1 MGVLPH
7 SGLLMYDILREAF
20 AKTGEYQQGT
30 YVNPLVLIL
39 QNIPSADV
47 LCLQKGVKEAAPH
60 FRYYNMHEGMKKI
73 PLETHAFP
81 DGGAMRVIAQ
91 TLAARKQK
99 GLDVVAAQCSQE
111 RGRKHKYISNFAC
124 DGRDKVES
132 LVRRR
137 KLFASGN

>member
-7 SGLLMYDILREAF
+7 SGLLLYDILRDAF

-39 QNIPSADV
+39 QNIPAADV
-47 LCLQKGVKEAAPH
+47 LFLQKGVRHAAPY
-60 FRYYNMHEGMKKI
+60 FRYYNMREGMQKI

-81 DGGAMRVIAQ
+81 DGGAMQVVAQ
-91 TLAARKQK
+91 QLAARKRK
-99 GLDVVAAQCSQE
+99 GLDVVAAQCAQE

-137 KLFASGN
+137 KLFDFDE